1 MISLRHTALGLAL
14 SLAFTG
20 QALAVTT
27 IPFWHSMEGELG
39 KEVDSLAQRFNQAN
53 PDYKIVPVYK
63 GNYEQNLSAGIAAF
77 RTGNAPA
84 ILQVYEVG
92 TATMMASKAIKPVY
106 EVFKDAGINFDESQ
120 FVPTVAGYYTD
131 AKSGHLL
138 SQPFNSSTPVLYY
151 NKDAFKKA
159 GLDPE
164 QPPKTWQELADYTAK
179 LRAAGMKCGYASGWQ
194 GWIQLENF
202 SAWNGLPFAS
212 KNNGFDGT
220 DAVLEFNKPEQVKHI
235 ALLEEMNKKGDF
247 SYVGRKDESTEKFYN
262 GDCAMTTASSG
273 SLANIR
279 QYAKFNYGV
288 GMMPYDADIKGAP
301 QNAII
306 GGASLWV
313 MQGKDKETYTGVAK
327 FLDFLAK
334 PENAAEWHQKT
345 GYLPITTAAYELTR
359 EQGYYDKNPGADIA
373 TRQMLNKPPLPFTKG
388 LRLGNMPQIRTI
400 VDEELESVW
409 TGKKTPQ
416 QALDT
421 AVDRGN
427 QLLRRLRKRANL
439 KCISAWWRC
448 AYQAYSV
455 CRPDKVLAPP
465 SGTFQEKNLHV
476 IIPSGVPLALA
487 AVFTGCPAVGYHRY
501 FLYLACGRSAV
512 VFAAKRRSVWFFQ
525 PICRAGEFCRAFSR
539 QLLSRRLLDDD

>member
-1 MISLRHTALGLAL
+1 MFNALNTRTLRNAAVLVALTLAY
-14 SLAFTG
+14 
-20 QALAVTT
+20 QANANAVTE

-39 KEVDSLAQRFNQAN
+39 KTVDSLATRFNQSH
-53 PDYKIVPVYK
+53 PDVKIVPVYK
-63 GNYEQNLSAGIAAF
+63 GNYEQSLAAGIAAY

-106 EVFKDAGINFDESQ
+106 QVFKDAGINFDESV
-120 FVPTVAGYYTD
+120 FVPTVSGYYAD
-131 AKSGHLL
+131 AKTGHLL

-164 QPPKTWQELADYTAK
+164 QPPKTWQQMAEYTAK

-194 GWIQLENF
+194 GWIQIENF
-202 SAWNGLPFAS
+202 SAWHALPIAS

-220 DAVLEFNKPEQVKHI
+220 DAVLEFNKPTQIKHI
-235 ALLEEMNKKGDF
+235 QLLQDMNKKGDF
-247 SYVGRKDESTEKFYN
+247 TYYGRKDESTEKFYN
-262 GDCAMTTASSG
+262 GDCAITTASSG

-279 QYAKFNYGV
+279 AHAKFNYGV
-288 GMMPYDADIKGAP
+288 GMMPYDADVPNAP

-313 MQGKDKETYTGVAK
+313 MGGKDDATYKGVAQ
-327 FLDFLAK
+327 FMQFLAQ
-334 PENAAEWHQKT
+334 PEMAAEWHQKT
-345 GYLPITTAAYELTR
+345 GYLPITTAAYELTKQ
-359 EQGYYDKNPGADIA
+359 QGFYEKNPGADIA
-373 TRQMLNKPPLPFTKG
+373 TRQMLNKPPLAFTKG

-421 AVDRGN
+421 AVERGN
-427 QLLRRLRKRANL
+427 VLLRRFEQSTK
-439 KCISAWWRC
+439 
-448 AYQAYSV
+448 
-455 CRPDKVLAPP
+455 
-465 SGTFQEKNLHV
+465 
-476 IIPSGVPLALA
+476 
-487 AVFTGCPAVGYHRY
+487 
-501 FLYLACGRSAV
+501 
-512 VFAAKRRSVWFFQ
+512 
-525 PICRAGEFCRAFSR
+525 
-539 QLLSRRLLDDD
+539 